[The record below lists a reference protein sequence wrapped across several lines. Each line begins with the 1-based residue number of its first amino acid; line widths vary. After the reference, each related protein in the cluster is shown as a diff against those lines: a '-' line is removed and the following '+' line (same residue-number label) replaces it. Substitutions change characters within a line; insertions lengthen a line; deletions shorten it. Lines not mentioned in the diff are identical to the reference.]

1 MRVLVSEN
9 DPCGEVAGAKTH
21 KKWLKVVVK
30 KLFYKKRGKKK
41 KEEKSGRVDESG
53 IINGFQRLVGLALV
67 LWAAKR
73 FFFIQIFI
81 FCPTDVTA
89 YCI

>member
-1 MRVLVSEN
+1 MWGGRRGKN
-9 DPCGEVAGAKTH
+9 AQ
-21 KKWLKVVVK
+21 KVVESSCK
-30 KLFYKKRGKKK
+30 KTLLQEKREKK